1 MSQFSSAI
9 WAFVESIPANPAS
22 ASENALVNRA
32 FERMS
37 SFGRVRMNSFVTNVG
52 SVTSAAVVRRRSKS
66 SRGFVLFYVIGV
78 LGAIFA
84 VLIGTLRI
92 WGRCVTS

>member
-1 MSQFSSAI
+1 MSRFSSAV
-9 WAFVESIPANPAS
+9 WAFVESIPTNPAS

-37 SFGRVRMNSFVTNVG
+37 SFGRVRMNSFVTTIGPVSG
-52 SVTSAAVVRRRSKS
+52 AAVVRRRRKS

-84 VLIGTLRI
+84 VLIGTLRL
-92 WGRCVTS
+92 WGRYVTS